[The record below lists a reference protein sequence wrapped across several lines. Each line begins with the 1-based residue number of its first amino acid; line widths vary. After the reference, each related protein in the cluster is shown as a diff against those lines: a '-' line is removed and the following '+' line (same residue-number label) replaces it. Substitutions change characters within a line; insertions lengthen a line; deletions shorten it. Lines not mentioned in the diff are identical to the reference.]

1 MSRPF
6 WRSNQHNHFKK
17 LLFLHSLTVLSTL
30 AFDDSNKVDPLFTI
44 GCQIPRNIICFYKKN
59 ILKTSCNQETQHR
72 ILRGGCLP
80 FSLHT
85 LYICSKSCDKH
96 SITIAASPDCRTSI
110 TCRVRRIECNQ
121 HPWIFTRGRSY
132 LAMLLVVTPPRHRG
146 IQNFA
151 WSIPSLRCQHGE
163 LADTTMEK
171 VRHIICKNKRTPFSM
186 QTSLCMDEQAS
197 RIRTKRVWSLKQPR
211 RDPNKS
217 TTNTCPYSQTL
228 PIFLIAFIPPPQPQK
243 TSPGVCLLSLLECEP
258 CTVVLSQICRGHPGR
273 DGS

>member
-151 WSIPSLRCQHGE
+151 WSIPSL
-163 LADTTMEK
+163 T
-171 VRHIICKNKRTPFSM
+171 
-186 QTSLCMDEQAS
+186 QA
-197 RIRTKRVWSLKQPR
+197 IKTI
-211 RDPNKS
+211 
-217 TTNTCPYSQTL
+217 L
-228 PIFLIAFIPPPQPQK
+228 PITRSALSWDKKPTSGIGCWNRDVQFVDPTPPVDRSK
-243 TSPGVCLLSLLECEP
+243 WYASLS
-258 CTVVLSQICRGHPGR
+258 
-273 DGS
+273 